1 MSARRFAVKSICPVL
16 VLAVLISVLPTR
28 SGRAEEP
35 FDYFRNSWNVVGLRD
50 YEDGAR
56 LTPDNRMLLA
66 DGGQVRLQFGRNL
79 TSLDRR
85 QTKTAL
91 EGWLPVILLAA
102 EDGPVRYN
110 FTFWATPLPTVKDW
124 KKAFDWPTEGENFL
138 NWIKVEVVNTGSQQ
152 AEAKLAI
159 QQIGPAVDDDHD
171 FAWSLAPGA
180 REECVVRLPFAP
192 VKDASVF
199 DEEDAQ
205 LWLDRTVDYWR
216 DLITTAARI
225 EVPCQKATQALLA
238 THVCQMIA
246 NDHGELQG
254 GEGFYDHFYIRDGG
268 YQIMEL
274 EEAGL
279 WEAAARAIKFY
290 LKSQREDGRFETQ
303 SNQYDANG
311 QAVWTLWQYYKITG
325 DQAWLAKAYPQMRK
339 AVDWAIK
346 ARRQTPKDSP
356 FAGMLPNAPA
366 DGEYLWDGKH
376 HIVGYDIWNLRGMLC
391 TADAAKAIG
400 KEDEARELIEEATLY
415 RKDLDAAWKRTGL
428 AHFPPSWETKGTHWG
443 NTETLWPTELFQP
456 DDSRVSAL
464 IDHARNTHGGG
475 FVEGTILWLGR
486 PDAIHPYMGA
496 YTTMASLVRGEHEQ
510 VVEDFYW
517 YLMHSTAANAFPE
530 GIFFKRRFAW
540 SDTIPHVTG
549 ASNYAVLLRH
559 MLVHE
564 RADELDLLAAVP
576 DWWLAEGRE
585 ISVLRA
591 PTHFGTI
598 NLTVRGT
605 ADGVK
610 VDLDP
615 PKRCPPT
622 RIVLHLPKSRPLLG
636 SLAGV
641 EVAERADQKQRW
653 DFDRVIE
660 IYEKDA
666 VEVFRPI
673 PGLVGVPVSPELESS
688 ACRPLDLRPLA
699 VTDPFTAPFGVPSPG
714 KLLFTDMPVGRV
726 TAAGVP
732 FDIIDPA
739 KNEGRGFVVL
749 HSPKA
754 PTGIVFPHEV
764 EIPVNQQGRRL
775 FFLGNV
781 HGWGGQDQGAGP
793 WGAVAEYVIRYTDGE
808 EQVVPIISGRT
819 AEDWTSKPKAQEV
832 FAGLQGDPWHLNVL
846 GVSLRPIPVQKIVFR
861 DLGTVAAPVLVGVTL
876 EK

>member
-1 MSARRFAVKSICPVL
+1 MSTRCFALKSICPVL
-16 VLAVLISVLPTR
+16 VVAVLTFALPVR
-28 SGRAEEP
+28 SGHTEEP
-35 FDYFRNSWNVVGLRD
+35 FDYFRNSWNVVGLSD

-66 DGGQVRLQFGRNL
+66 DGGQVRLQFGRDL

-91 EGWLPVILLAA
+91 EGWLPVILLSA
-102 EDGPVRYN
+102 EDGPIRYD

-124 KKAFDWPTEGENFL
+124 QKAFDWPTEGENFL

-152 AEAKLAI
+152 AEAKLGI
-159 QQIGPAVDDDHD
+159 QRTGPAIDQDHA

-180 REECVVRLPFAP
+180 TRECVVRIPFAR
-192 VKDASVF
+192 VENAAVF
-199 DEEDAQ
+199 EKEDAR
-205 LWLDRTVDYWR
+205 LWLDRTVEYWR
-216 DLITTAARI
+216 DEITTGARI
-225 EVPCQKATQALLA
+225 EVPCQKSTDALLA
-238 THVCQMIA
+238 SHVCQMIA

-254 GEGFYDHFYIRDGG
+254 GEGFYDQFYIRDGG

-274 EEAGL
+274 EEAGM
-279 WEAAARAIKFY
+279 WDAAARAVEFY
-290 LKSQREDGRFETQ
+290 LQSQRDDGRFETQ

-311 QAVWTLWQYYKITG
+311 QAVWTLWQYYKISG
-325 DQAWLAKAYPQMRK
+325 DQAWLAKAYGQMRK
-339 AVDWAIK
+339 AVDWAIE

-376 HIVGYDIWNLRGMLC
+376 HIVGYDVWNLRGVLC
-391 TADAAKAIG
+391 TADAAEALG
-400 KEDEARELIEEATLY
+400 KEDEAKELFTEAALY
-415 RKDLDAAWKRTGL
+415 RKDLDAAWKKTGL
-428 AHFPPSWETKGTHWG
+428 AYFPPSWETKGTHWG
-443 NTETLWPTELFQP
+443 NTETLWPTELFKL
-456 DDSRVSAL
+456 DDPRVSAL

-496 YTTMASLVRGEHEQ
+496 YTTMASLVRGQHEQ
-510 VVEDFYW
+510 VVEDYYW
-517 YLMHSTAANAFPE
+517 YLMHSTAAHAFPE
-530 GIFFKRRFAW
+530 GIYFKRRFAW

-549 ASNYAVLLRH
+549 ASNFAVMLRH

-564 RADELDLLAAVP
+564 RGDELDLLAAVP
-576 DWWLAEGRE
+576 DWWLGEGRE
-585 ISVLRA
+585 IRVLRA
-591 PTHFGTI
+591 PTHFGPI

-610 VDLDP
+610 VELDP
-615 PKRCPPT
+615 PERCPPA

-636 SLAGV
+636 SLEGV
-641 EVAERADQKQRW
+641 EVIARTDQKKRW
-653 DFDRVIE
+653 DLDTVVE
-660 IYEKDA
+660 VYEKDA
-666 VEVFRPI
+666 VELFRPI
-673 PGLVGVPVSPELESS
+673 PGLVSLPVRPALESS
-688 ACRPLDLRPLA
+688 ACLPLDLRPLA
-699 VTDPFTAPFGVPSPG
+699 VTDPFTAPFGVPNPG

-726 TAAGVP
+726 TVGGVP

-739 KNEGRGFVVL
+739 KNEGRGFIVL
-749 HSPKA
+749 HSPRA
-754 PTGIVFPHEV
+754 PKQVAWPQEV

-781 HGWGGQDQGAGP
+781 HGWGSQDQGAGP

-808 EQVVPIISGRT
+808 EQIVPVITGRT

-846 GVSLRPIPVQKIVFR
+846 GVSLRPVPVQQIIFR
-861 DLGTVAAPVLVGVTL
+861 DLGTVAAPVLAGVTL
-876 EK
+876 EE